1 MESCREGAHN
11 TRERLLRSRQGL
23 LSANQGARSQ
33 GRKAPWGHT
42 TPIVARRL
50 AEAKSKGELDLTILG
65 IRVSAIDRQDEAAN

>member
-1 MESCREGAHN
+1 VALARAVF
-11 TRERLLRSRQGL
+11 ERRSGL
-23 LSANQGARSQ
+23 KKIGARSQ